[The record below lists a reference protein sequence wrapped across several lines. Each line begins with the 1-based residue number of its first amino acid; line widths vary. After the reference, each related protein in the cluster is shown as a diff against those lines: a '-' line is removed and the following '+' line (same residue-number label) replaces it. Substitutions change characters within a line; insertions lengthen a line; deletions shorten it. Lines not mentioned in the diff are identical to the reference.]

1 MELSER
7 IQKLRKSRNIE
18 RKQLAI
24 DLDVSY
30 SSLSKYESGERTPD
44 YLMIKKIASYFD
56 VSTDYLLDHHP
67 NKNLASLVA
76 DGKVLYGT
84 VDKMNKVAK
93 LNNIDPKYIDL
104 LLEINELGITPE
116 SLELVIKSFKLQ
128 KDKIKDNSKDISY

>member
-7 IQKLRKSRNIE
+7 IQKLRKSRKIE
-18 RKQLAI
+18 RKQLAK

-44 YLMIKKIASYFD
+44 YLMIKKIANYFD

-76 DGKVLYGT
+76 DGKVLYGK
-84 VDKMNKVAK
+84 VEKMNKVAK
-93 LNNIDPKYIDL
+93 LNDINPKYIDL
-104 LLEINELGITPE
+104 LLEISNLGITPE
-116 SLELVIKSFKLQ
+116 SLELIIESFKIQ
-128 KDKIKDNSKDISY
+128 KDKINDDNKY